1 MLTFGE
7 LATRCSVYDEAQQHI
22 DTLAGVV
29 LGTTATMIMG
39 TRPVPYNDALG
50 VLAAFSEHVKEQ
62 WTLENVWVNVGIYR
76 HELVFLSHDAAL
88 VGRSRMLTGLQGSS
102 IVTCRIVDEK
112 VIFHTREKMRDTAI
126 EGIVRLLGCTHC
138 GNTLVEADDARGK

>member
-22 DTLAGVV
+22 DALAGVP
-29 LGTTATMIMG
+29 LGTTAMMIMG
-39 TRPVPYNDALG
+39 TRPVSHNDAAR
-50 VLAAFSEHVKEQ
+50 VLAAFSDHVREQ
-62 WTLENVWVNVGIYR
+62 WTLENVQVNVGIYR
-76 HELVFLSHDAAL
+76 HELVFLSHNAAL

-102 IVTCRIVDEK
+102 IVTCRIIDEK

-126 EGIVRLLGCTHC
+126 EGIVRLLGCTHS
-138 GNTLVEADDARGK
+138 GNILVEASDARGE